1 MKPILFDTEMV
12 RAILDGRKTTMRK
25 VIKPQLDGLHTVIHY
40 DYDENYCSVMCGGAN
55 TINSAMVLHDR
66 EERIEMPYAI
76 GDILYVKEMWQ
87 HLYMSERVYIYAAD
101 ADGRE
106 KFASNWKGD
115 WKPAIHMPK
124 KAARVFLRVTDM
136 WIERLQDITETDARK
151 EGFEPVICDH
161 PNGLPCTDCL
171 NTGYLE
177 PAMLVFI
184 EEWDMS
190 IPDNE
195 KEIYGYNANP
205 WIWVIKFEIVDKEDA
220 K

>member
-1 MKPILFDTEMV
+1 MKPIIFNTEMV
-12 RAILDGRKTTMRK
+12 RAILDGRKTTMRL
-25 VIKPQLDGLHTVIHY
+25 VIKPQPTMYGFTETHFDWHNIKQLYH
-40 DYDENYCSVMCGGAN
+40 
-55 TINSAMVLHDR
+55 
-66 EERIEMPYAI
+66 P
-76 GDILYVKEMWQ
+76 GDILYVQETWCNYGELDDNDQ
-87 HLYMSERVYIYAAD
+87 VIDGTEQYYYR
-101 ADGRE
+101 ADGENPTPFNYIIENDKRRDYPIWHP
-106 KFASNWKGD
+106 S
-115 WKPAIHMPK
+115 IHMPK
-124 KAARVFLRVTDM
+124 EAARLFLRVKDVR
-136 WIERLQDITETDARK
+136 IERLQDATETDAIK